1 MRSGGGGTPADTSA
15 GTPAGTGPRPLA
27 VPRLP
32 LASMSRTGSAAS
44 SVVGSAR
51 LSSRE
56 NTAQHQHQQL
66 LAGRASAGNSNAS
79 VGGRRAVPGGAP
91 QWHAAPAGAPLP
103 QRSAS
108 KESHIS
114 LTELLGTPGSISRAV
129 SAPAAPAAPAAAA
142 RQGSS
147 ATPRH
152 SSFSVASA
160 ASAAASTAAASVPA
174 DATAA
179 VATSAEPEPEPA
191 AAAAPPAAVP
201 QAPASSVVPG
211 ETAAPPLQDTPRQPA
226 FSEQT
231 PRAQAANAAGV
242 ALRCVAFPGSY
253 ALRPA
258 QLVCT
263 SVHAWLLW
271 QQLCA
276 VLSMCG
282 ASTQHTLPPTCPLCR
297 RRRRAALQPRQARPG
312 GAYLRAAGA
321 PLWKAAVASRHAA
334 RCGGLCRR
342 CLSSCSC
349 RQQGWHCC
357 FAHCSSRSR
366 RR

>member
-1 MRSGGGGTPADTSA
+1 MRSGGGGGTPADTSA

-44 SVVGSAR
+44 SVC
-51 LSSRE
+51 
-56 NTAQHQHQQL
+56 
-66 LAGRASAGNSNAS
+66 AGNINAS
-79 VGGRRAVPGGAP
+79 VGGRPAVPGGAP

-174 DATAA
+174 NATAA

-242 ALRCVAFPGSY
+242 ALHCVALHFP
-253 ALRPA
+253 AATATP
-258 QLVCT
+258 CD
-263 SVHAWLLW
+263 LLSLFV
-271 QQLCA
+271 QA
-276 VLSMCG
+276 SMPGCCG
-282 ASTQHTLPPTCPLCR
+282 
-297 RRRRAALQPRQARPG
+297 
-312 GAYLRAAGA
+312 
-321 PLWKAAVASRHAA
+321 
-334 RCGGLCRR
+334 
-342 CLSSCSC
+342 SSCVLC
-349 RQQGWHCC
+349 
-357 FAHCSSRSR
+357 
-366 RR
+366 

>member
-1 MRSGGGGTPADTSA
+1 MRSGGGGGTPADTSA
-15 GTPAGTGPRPLA
+15 GTPAGTGPRPSA

-44 SVVGSAR
+44 SVAGSAR

-56 NTAQHQHQQL
+56 NTAQHLHQQL
-66 LAGRASAGNSNAS
+66 LAGRASAGNSSSS
-79 VGGRRAVPGGAP
+79 VGGRPAVPGGAP

-114 LTELLGTPGSISRAV
+114 LTELLSTPGSISRAV

-160 ASAAASTAAASVPA
+160 ASAAASRAAASVPA

-179 VATSAEPEPEPA
+179 VATSAEPEPA

-211 ETAAPPLQDTPRQPA
+211 ETAAPPLQDTPRQPT

-231 PRAQAANAAGV
+231 PRAQAADAAGAASLCV
-242 ALRCVAFPGSY
+242 ALRCVGFPGSYSY

-271 QQLCA
+271 QQLRA
-276 VLSMCG
+276 VLSMSG
-282 ASTQHTLPPTCPLCR
+282 ARTQHTLPLPCPVCR

-321 PLWKAAVASRHAA
+321 PLWKAAVAAWHAA
-334 RCGGLCRR
+334 RCRGLCRR
-342 CLSSCSC
+342 CLSSCSSS
-349 RQQGWHCC
+349 QQGWRC
-357 FAHCSSRSR
+357 
-366 RR
+366 